1 MGSEAWKEIAGF
13 RETTTV
19 IRTSVVGSRFLGS
32 ARLNAELQPD
42 RWTISGSEGFRR
54 FFFASLWI
62 KLRSTTGNRSPK
74 AWKPRAIPKAGF
86 TFVPVQLLMGSL
98 IPCQTS
104 QSCWLTLLDLLE
116 NRDGVGHRAMAPPS
130 QAFRETRAREPANIP
145 SPKRLQWC

>member
-1 MGSEAWKEIAGF
+1 MAGF

-32 ARLNAELQPD
+32 GRLNAELQPD

-74 AWKPRAIPKAGF
+74 AWKPRAIPRAGF

-98 IPCQTS
+98 IPCPTS

-116 NRDGVGHRAMAPPS
+116 NRDGVGHRALARLS
-130 QAFRETRAREPANIP
+130 QTFRETRAREPANIP